1 MFLEREDVE
10 KPFLPG
16 GFFAKFLRKR
26 TIVKRFSLP
35 KDFLTMFLS
44 KGTVLKVSFSTEKFS
59 QKVSWER
66 DRGKTFF

>member
-16 GFFAKFLRKR
+16 GFFANFLRKR

-44 KGTVLKVSFSTEKFS
+44 KVTVLKVSFSTEKFS